1 MYVLVQSMMQTQF
14 LKELKH
20 AGRFSLIASLSGQ
33 TIRLAKTL
41 ANFGNQFLIILD
53 TYSCFILNLK
63 ERSRLLAPSLS
74 FIKIRRRWLS
84 VVNDFKILE
93 TRDLISD
100 KIH

>member
-1 MYVLVQSMMQTQF
+1 MQTQF

-20 AGRFSLIASLSGQ
+20 EGRFSHKASLSGQ

-41 ANFGNQFLIILD
+41 INFGNQFLIILD
-53 TYSCFILNLK
+53 TCSSFILNFK
-63 ERSRLLAPSLS
+63 ERSRLLGPSLS

-84 VVNDFKILE
+84 MVNDFKILE

>member
-1 MYVLVQSMMQTQF
+1 MMQTQF

-20 AGRFSLIASLSGQ
+20 AAGFLSMLLSGQ

-41 ANFGNQFLIILD
+41 ANFGNQVQTILD
-53 TYSCFILNLK
+53 TYSSFILNLR
-63 ERSRLLAPSLS
+63 EGSQLLAPNLS

-84 VVNDFKILE
+84 MVNDFEILG
-93 TRDLISD
+93 TSDLVSD